1 MNRTYTKALPNSRGE
16 IFQAV
21 PQGNG
26 RYDATPQGQ
35 RWDPP
40 QDMGGGNLSG
50 GGGPTNPNLFK
61 LVHRLLRG
69 RYVLT
74 ASLAG
79 AFALIGAV
87 AGFTST
93 RPMYRTTGTV
103 RVQSQMGGLGNYG
116 GGNSLAFIATQA
128 ALMRNDR
135 VLQLA
140 VESEDW
146 KSIGLGTDAAAQEDL
161 ADSLDI
167 SQVPGSTE
175 LIYITSTARESKFTK
190 AAVKSILWAFIKF
203 QKTGEDLLTDATKD
217 AYQSRKNDTER
228 AIRESGAQILELSK
242 EFGTTDLKS
251 AIDQKTMQINEVEA
265 QINALNMRL
274 AEIPPTDQNPG
285 AVPLTPKPDERKWSP
300 LEISKVDPT
309 MKEYLGQEADLA
321 ARYESLRQRFT
332 DQHNAVR
339 RAADELATIRIK
351 IERYANQWKAD
362 PAIEEQVQVLSS
374 GDRPSIERVK
384 ANKIAV
390 RDGLSTERNRMTQ
403 TQQRIDTFKEQIK
416 RDEARLTD
424 IQSNI
429 DEQNLRLQIMNQTNP
444 TRMQIV
450 SDGFTPAGPSV
461 DRRKQFAA
469 AGFVLGGG
477 MPVALMLL
485 LGLMDRRFRYS
496 DDASDTGI
504 NAPLLGILPVL
515 PPDVH
520 DEERR
525 AMAAHCVHN
534 IRVLLQLSGEV
545 GGAKVFAVTS
555 PTAGDGKTS
564 LVLSLGLSFAASGS
578 RTCLVDFDTVGT
590 GLSASLDVRG
600 GLGVLDAIRNNDAGP
615 CIRQSGVDPNLFIIP
630 SSRGDDVHVSRVS
643 TSSVRRLLEQL
654 RNQFDAV
661 IIDTGPILGSIEASL
676 AAAQADGVILVIG
689 RGQHHTY
696 VKRAVDRITAVGGRL
711 AGMVFNRASASDFR
725 RSVSAASM
733 RSVPRGLPAGPSHIP
748 NPRNSVGPMAS
759 SVRGVDPDDHR
770 AAS

>member
-1 MNRTYTKALPNSRGE
+1 MNRTYTKALPNARGE

-26 RYDATPQGQ
+26 RYDATPPGQ
-35 RWDPP
+35 RWDAP

-74 ASLAG
+74 FSLAG
-79 AFALIGAV
+79 AFALIGAI

-103 RVQSQMGGLGNYG
+103 RVQSQMGGLGSYS
-116 GGNSLAFIATQA
+116 GNSLAFLATQA

-135 VLQLA
+135 VLQIA
-140 VESEDW
+140 VENAEW
-146 KSIGLGTDAAAQEDL
+146 KAIGMGTDAQSQEDL

-175 LIYITSTARESKFTK
+175 LIYITSTHRESKFTK
-190 AAVKSILWAFIKF
+190 AAVKSILWAFIQF
-203 QKTGEDLLTDATKD
+203 QQTDQDRLTDATTA
-217 AYQSRKNDTER
+217 AYQARKNDTER

-251 AIDQKTMQINEVEA
+251 AIDQKSMQINEVEA
-265 QINALNMRL
+265 QINALDMRL
-274 AEIPPTDQNPG
+274 AEIPVETPSPG
-285 AVPLTPKPDERKWSP
+285 TVPLTPKPTEKKWSP
-300 LEISKVDPT
+300 LEISKVDAT
-309 MKEYLGQEADLA
+309 MKQYLETEADLA
-321 ARYESLRQRFT
+321 ARYESLRQRYT

-339 RAADELATIRIK
+339 RASDDLATIRIK
-351 IERYANQWKAD
+351 IERYASQWKAD

-374 GDRPSIERVK
+374 GDRPAIERVR
-384 ANKIAV
+384 ANKAGV
-390 RDGLSTERNRMTQ
+390 RDNLFAERNRMSL
-403 TQQRIDTFKEQIK
+403 TQQRIDALKEQIR
-416 RDEARLTD
+416 RDEGRLTE

-429 DEQNLRLQIMNQTNP
+429 DEQTMRLQIMNQTNP

-450 SDGFTPAGPSV
+450 SEGFTPAGPSV

-477 MPVALMLL
+477 MPVAIMLL

-504 NAPLLGILPVL
+504 NAPLLGILPIL

-615 CIRQSGVDPNLFIIP
+615 CIRQTSVDPNLFIIP

-711 AGMVFNRASASDFR
+711 AGMVFNRASAADFR

-733 RSVPRGLPAGPSHIP
+733 RSIPRGLPAGPSGHASQ
-748 NPRNSVGPMAS
+748 RNNVGPMAS
-759 SVRGVDPDDHR
+759 SVRGFDPDDRR

>member
-1 MNRTYTKALPNSRGE
+1 MNRTYTKALPNARGE

-26 RYDATPQGQ
+26 RYDATPPGQ

-40 QDMGGGNLSG
+40 PNIGGDNLSG
-50 GGGPTNPNLFK
+50 AGGPSNPNLFK

-69 RYVLT
+69 RYMLT
-74 ASLAG
+74 LSLAG
-79 AFALIGAV
+79 AFALIGAIL
-87 AGFTST
+87 GFTST

-103 RVQSQMGGLGNYG
+103 RVQSQLGGLGSYS
-116 GGNSLAFIATQA
+116 GNSLAFLATQA

-140 VESEDW
+140 VENGDW
-146 KSIGLGTDAAAQEDL
+146 KSIGMGTDPQSQEDL

-175 LIYITSTARESKFTK
+175 LIYITSTHRESKFTK
-190 AAVKSILWAFIKF
+190 AAVKSILWAFIQF
-203 QKTGEDLLTDATKD
+203 QQSDQDRLTDATTA
-217 AYQSRKNDTER
+217 AYQARKNDTER

-251 AIDQKTMQINEVEA
+251 AIDQKSMQINEVEA
-265 QINALNMRL
+265 QINALDMRL
-274 AEIPPTDQNPG
+274 AEIPTESPSKD
-285 AVPLTPKPDERKWSP
+285 AVPLSPKPAERKWSP

-309 MKEYLGQEADLA
+309 MKQYLDEEAQVA
-321 ARYESLRQRFT
+321 AEYESLRQRYS

-339 RAADELATIRIK
+339 RLADGLATIRIK
-351 IERYANQWKAD
+351 IERYATQWKAD

-374 GDRPSIERVK
+374 GNRQEIEAVR
-384 ANKIAV
+384 ANKVGV
-390 RDGLSTERNRMTQ
+390 REERRNERNRMSL
-403 TQQRIDTFKEQIK
+403 TQQRIDALKEQIK
-416 RDEARLTD
+416 RDEVRLTE
-424 IQSNI
+424 IQSSI
-429 DEQNLRLQIMNQTNP
+429 DEQTMRLQIMSQTNP

-450 SDGFTPAGPSV
+450 SEGFTPAGPSV
-461 DRRKQFAA
+461 DRRKQFGA

-477 MPVALMLL
+477 MPVAIMLL

-504 NAPLLGILPVL
+504 NAPLLGILPIL

-711 AGMVFNRASASDFR
+711 AGMVFNRASAADFR

-733 RSVPRGLPAGPSHIP
+733 RSVPRGLPAGPSSP
-748 NPRNSVGPMAS
+748 ASQRSNVGPMAS
-759 SVRGVDPDDHR
+759 SVRGFDPDDHR